1 MTTSQRKISPF
12 IKAVNCQYSLGE
24 GWGLIN
30 PSSIHDEIL
39 RDQIWDRS
47 CTSNHSTQ
55 DAVTVSWSEDIL
67 VLSISMSSD
76 AYIHSSP
83 PSAMLSLVLGGD
95 YIAALIHFLLPFT
108 KFAYTLR
115 HKALHEWSP
124 RYGSS
129 LHVALPPL
137 LRVLSRSFSRCRE
150 QPRSH
155 GMLTGEKVSSD
166 NIKVVDSFI
175 SLAVELRIVC
185 FFENKPS

>member
-1 MTTSQRKISPF
+1 M
-12 IKAVNCQYSLGE
+12 
-24 GWGLIN
+24 
-30 PSSIHDEIL
+30 
-39 RDQIWDRS
+39 
-47 CTSNHSTQ
+47 
-55 DAVTVSWSEDIL
+55 SWSEDIL

-124 RYGSS
+124 RYESS
-129 LHVALPPL
+129 LHLARPPL
-137 LRVLSRSFSRCRE
+137 LRVLSRSFSRCWE
-150 QPRSH
+150 QPHSH

-185 FFENKPS
+185 FFENKPSQSNLYATINMSQYIDPQVMALLGHNERITGHILEGVLGSCPPLSSLLLCFLDTIR